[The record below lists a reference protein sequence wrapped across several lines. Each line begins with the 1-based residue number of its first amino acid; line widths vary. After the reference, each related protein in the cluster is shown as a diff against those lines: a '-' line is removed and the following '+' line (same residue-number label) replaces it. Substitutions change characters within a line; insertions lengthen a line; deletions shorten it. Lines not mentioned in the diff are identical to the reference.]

1 MPERRIRGRSPAADS
16 SGSSGILPPRAAGS
30 WRTPLVPLLLA
41 VFLFTPS
48 TAASALGFRHPAWSL
63 ETPWGRIE
71 VAGAASGFVFAQD
84 HPQGVPGT
92 LGGRS
97 TGVSLTN
104 GLVMLSRNKGL
115 LRFRLDA
122 GAYDFPTLGAALAS
136 ARSTTEEFGAL
147 PIADLEVAPSPDFSV
162 EIGKLPTL
170 IGAEN
175 VFTFQNFNIERG
187 LLWNVEPVISR
198 GVQLNSRL
206 GPVRASV
213 SWNDGY
219 SSNRYDW
226 LDGDLVWSPAEDES
240 VEFYA
245 GGNLG
250 KPGGEVDAAT
260 GASITDGADDSRIY
274 GLIYT
279 WNRGPWTLEP
289 YVQFMTVPRQ
299 PTLGLQHGFTNR
311 GGAILARYRF
321 GKRFSLAARVEYL
334 AVGGRPGFGESAAAE
349 GVTSFPEDSHA
360 WSFTLTP
367 TYRQGGFFL
376 RGELSDVTATT
387 PSGLGSS
394 GPDST
399 QLRSLIEGGVLF

>member
-63 ETPWGRIE
+63 ETPWGKIE

-84 HPQGVPGT
+84 HPQGAPGT

-104 GLVMLSRNKGL
+104 GLVMLSRSKGL

-122 GAYDFPTLGAALAS
+122 GAYDLPTLGAALAS

-147 PIADLEVAPSPDFSV
+147 PIAELEVAPSPDFSV
-162 EIGKLPTL
+162 EVGKLPTL

-198 GVQLNSRL
+198 GVQLNSHL
-206 GPVRASV
+206 GPVRVSV

-226 LDGDLVWSPAEDES
+226 LDGDLVWSPAGGGS

-250 KPGGEVDAAT
+250 QPGGEVDAAT

-299 PTLGLQHGFTNR
+299 PTLGLRHGFSNR

-321 GKRFSLAARVEYL
+321 GQGFSLAARVEYL
-334 AVGGRPGFGESAAAE
+334 AIGGRPGFGESAAAE

-387 PSGLGSS
+387 PSGPGSG
-394 GPDST
+394 GPGSP